1 MLSTFFF
8 AFFIFSCVDCG
19 SILCVLL
26 FYNVSLFRYSY
37 GNSHLCSFTFWQVP
51 TEEINVVHAIDITEG
66 SSNSDSA
73 TELVDLPESTATIS
87 CEVYPTVP
95 RDINP
100 EISMSRRR
108 KMKNKMHS
116 KNKYVMCN
124 EGSDNV
130 EVVCMP

>member
-1 MLSTFFF
+1 M
-8 AFFIFSCVDCG
+8 
-19 SILCVLL
+19 
-26 FYNVSLFRYSY
+26 
-37 GNSHLCSFTFWQVP
+37 P